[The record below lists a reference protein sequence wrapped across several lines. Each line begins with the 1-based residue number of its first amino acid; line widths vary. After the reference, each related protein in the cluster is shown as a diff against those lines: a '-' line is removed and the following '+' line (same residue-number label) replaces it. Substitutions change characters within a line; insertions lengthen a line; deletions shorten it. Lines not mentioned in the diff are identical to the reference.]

1 MIVIERNGETKVI
14 SGWRAWLLGT
24 AIGTVTILVLGLVLL
39 LMLGIAL
46 TTTMILLVAIPIVV
60 GVALIAS
67 LFRRP
72 AG

>member
-1 MIVIERNGETKVI
+1 MIVITRNGETKVI

-24 AIGTVTILVLGLVLL
+24 SICAVTILVLGLVFF

-46 TTTMILLVAIPIVV
+46 TTTMVLLITIPIVV

-72 AG
+72 GG

>member
-1 MIVIERNGETKVI
+1 MIVITRNGETKVI

-24 AIGTVTILVLGLVLL
+24 AIGTITILVLGLVFF

-46 TTTMILLVAIPIVV
+46 TTTMILLVTVPIVV
-60 GVALIAS
+60 GVGLIAS

-72 AG
+72 SG